1 MPVDEV
7 DQGLHVL
14 VEILPQVEDAQ
25 QMHRQRPDE
34 GDCHLTKKEY
44 CVCVCACEQR
54 ERESQRER
62 ERERRG
68 DTETER
74 PKLAQRRRRRSLSQ
88 FHPDLDYPLCFEKP
102 RIARVK

>member
-62 ERERRG
+62 ERDAGTQRQRDLNLHSAG
-68 DTETER
+68 DGG
-74 PKLAQRRRRRSLSQ
+74 L
-88 FHPDLDYPLCFEKP
+88 
-102 RIARVK
+102 